1 MRERRRNVCLLPSTE
16 LNGSE
21 LPGVSWVANR
31 RGLGAQAFVRSVFC
45 AVLSQ
50 MLVFVM
56 VLLFSA
62 FHRPGG

>member
-1 MRERRRNVCLLPSTE
+1 MRERKRTVCFLLSAE
-16 LNGSE
+16 LNSSG
-21 LPGVSWVANR
+21 LPGVSWAASR

-45 AVLSQ
+45 TVLSQ
-50 MLVFVM
+50 VLVSVM